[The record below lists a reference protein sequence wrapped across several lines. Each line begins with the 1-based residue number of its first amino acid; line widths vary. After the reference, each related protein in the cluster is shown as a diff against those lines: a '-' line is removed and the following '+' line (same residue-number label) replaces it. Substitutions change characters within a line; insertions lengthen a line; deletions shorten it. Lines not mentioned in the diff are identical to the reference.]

1 MEKIPL
7 FQGIE
12 LYLFSG
18 KNDAVPPPC
27 PTQER
32 MLAVHYCHSGKAGWR
47 TEDGNRIVLNAGNFF
62 LHTPDCMT
70 SLCAASEDYSGLTL
84 HIDLRELSA
93 NPPEIFTG
101 TEINGEM
108 LLEKYC
114 KNGSIFFFSGNSQ
127 TDSIF
132 SAFFGQPERQR
143 LAYQKIK
150 ALELVLYLGKAELT
164 PAGQPTEYPSD
175 QVEMIRLIHDRLTQN
190 IGQRTTIESL
200 SRQYLINPTT
210 LKAVFKSVYGTSIA
224 AHIKEHRMEQ
234 AAKLLLETELSIAEI
249 GQQIGYESQSKF
261 TSAFKAYYH
270 TLPTEYRKNRRI
282 QP

>member
-18 KNDAVPPPC
+18 KNEAIPPLC
-27 PTQER
+27 PERER
-32 MLAVHYCHSGKAGWR
+32 MLAVQYCHSGNADWQ
-47 TEDGNRIVLNAGNFF
+47 TEDGKRIALNAGDFF
-62 LHTPDCMT
+62 LHAPDCAA
-70 SLCAASEDYSGLTL
+70 SLCAASINYSGLAL
-84 HIDLRELSA
+84 YIDLRELSA
-93 NPPEIFTG
+93 DPPEIRAGIGLDVDT
-101 TEINGEM
+101 

-114 KNGSIFFFSGNSQ
+114 ETGRISFFSGNSQ
-127 TDSIF
+127 TDTIF

-150 ALELVLYLGKAELT
+150 ALELILYLSKVESA

-190 IGQRTTIESL
+190 ISQRTTIESL

-210 LKAVFKSVYGTSIA
+210 LKAVFKSVYGASIA

-270 TLPTEYRKNRRI
+270 ALPTEYRKSRRI